1 MLGIVVFN
9 WFNHRG
15 EPSGGGGELYIITP
29 PNPAGPRML
38 PSLEHQYFVAVP
50 APIGKKAASRLQVL
64 LPTRVRA
71 GKGSKVKVV
80 NMVKVT
86 PVTA

>member
-1 MLGIVVFN
+1 
-9 WFNHRG
+9 
-15 EPSGGGGELYIITP
+15 
-29 PNPAGPRML
+29 ML

-64 LPTRVRA
+64 VPTRVRA